1 MEKFRSNKLYISNQP
16 STDPNELTIDVQ
28 PDQDIRNLVME
39 QNVEHL
45 FEHRKF
51 VDSPHADVGC
61 RHQIFQ
67 EEEDRG

>member
-1 MEKFRSNKLYISNQP
+1 MEKYLSNKLYISNQP
-16 STDPNELTIDVQ
+16 SSEPNELTADVQ

-51 VDSPHADVGC
+51 VASLHADVG
-61 RHQIFQ
+61 H
-67 EEEDRG
+67 

>member
-1 MEKFRSNKLYISNQP
+1 MEKYRSNKLYISNLP
-16 STDPNELTIDVQ
+16 SSEPNELMADVQ

-51 VDSPHADVGC
+51 VA
-61 RHQIFQ
+61 
-67 EEEDRG
+67 